1 MAADRQHHRSIAMNT
16 SFTVVHKRFPG
27 YDEIAFSGI
36 VDAKADAL
44 LSELP
49 DKVSSPLVKCNF
61 HNVGRI
67 NSMGIALLLRCFKR
81 IRDEHGA
88 EIRITALTSVNAML
102 FKMTGVFLLANKDG
116 EEPT

>member
-1 MAADRQHHRSIAMNT
+1 MNT
-16 SFTVVHKRFPG
+16 GFTVVHRRLPG

-36 VDAKADAL
+36 IDAKADAL

-49 DKVSSPLVKCNF
+49 DKISSSLVSCDF

-88 EIRITALTSVNAML
+88 EIRVKSLNPVNSML
-102 FKMTGVFLLANKDG
+102 FKMTGVYLLASRNG